1 MDNKKK
7 NNLPF
12 DKINYIILLVGILV
26 IILGY
31 VIMSLDD
38 TQHGMGV
45 LGLTI
50 GPIIVMLGFA
60 IEFVAIFYKSKENK

>member
-12 DKINYIILLVGILV
+12 DRINYIILLVGILV

-31 VIMSLDD
+31 TIMSMDD

-45 LGLTI
+45 LGLTV
-50 GPIIVMLGFA
+50 GPIIVMLGFG
-60 IEFVAIFYKSKENK
+60 IEFLAIFYKSKENK

>member
-1 MDNKKK
+1 MNKQK

-31 VIMSLDD
+31 AIMSMDN
-38 TQHGMGV
+38 TQHGMGT
-45 LGLTI
+45 LGLTV
-50 GPIIVMLGFA
+50 GPVIVMIGFG
-60 IEFVAIFYKSKENK
+60 IEFFAIFYKAKQ

>member
-1 MDNKKK
+1 MEKKK

-12 DKINYIILLVGILV
+12 DKINYIILLAGILV

-31 VIMSLDD
+31 TIMSMDD
-38 TQHGMGV
+38 TQHGMGL

-50 GPIIVMLGFA
+50 GPVIVMIGFL
-60 IEFVAIFYKSKENK
+60 IEFFAIFYKSKENK